1 MSSILGSILSSPNT
15 PAATTFINENSG
27 QPCWTTANVESV
39 EIVDESENSTNPLS
53 TQQVNES
60 SVYQALLTADVQTV
74 KILRPSKV
82 RINMIAGDISLIM
95 NVMAS
100 FADTTQTI
108 QVTSKSIVAT
118 AMAVSDVAIDMTPDM
133 LSANRLVVMLEQVQ
147 QPETSSYNPAQA
159 GDQSTVNLGVQ
170 TLTSV
175 GPSLSPTV
183 GNNVASLVSTATTAV
198 GSLYLRVSSNL
209 GL

>member
-1 MSSILGSILSSPNT
+1 MSSIIGSILSSNNT
-15 PAATTFINENSG
+15 AAGTSFVNENSG
-27 QPCWTTANVESV
+27 QPCWTTANVENV
-39 EIVDESENSTNPLS
+39 EIINESENATNPLS

-60 SVYQALLTADVQTV
+60 SVYQALLTADVQTA
-74 KILRPSKV
+74 KIIRPTKV
-82 RINMIAGDISLIM
+82 RVTMIASDISLIM

-108 QVTSKSIVAT
+108 QITSKSIVGT
-118 AMAVSDVAIDMTPDM
+118 GMAVSDVAIDMTPDM
-133 LSANRLVVMLEQVQ
+133 LSANRLVVMMEQVQ
-147 QPETSSYNPAQA
+147 LPETSGYNPAQA
-159 GDQSTVNLGVQ
+159 GDQSTINLGVQ

-175 GPSLSPTV
+175 GPSLSPTI

-198 GSLYLRVSSNL
+198 GSLYQRVSSNL